1 MHFED
6 GDSIITYPNCSRFWI
21 TNKYEP
27 FLNNKEMLKK
37 HSEELEEY
45 MKKNPNTII
54 LLNSGETFVK
64 TYPTLIKGIGFPINS
79 RMMLVIFHF
88 NQPPH
93 LYTYPGRYYNL

>member
-37 HSEELEEY
+37 H
-45 MKKNPNTII
+45 
-54 LLNSGETFVK
+54 
-64 TYPTLIKGIGFPINS
+64 
-79 RMMLVIFHF
+79 
-88 NQPPH
+88 
-93 LYTYPGRYYNL
+93 